1 MRRAMNAQGE
11 WGEIMRDVARVSW
24 LLILLSLV
32 TVQAALAQDDRPEL
46 MSELQELMVKMD
58 RAMVDGDYE
67 AVAKFYAD
75 DAVVLPNNS
84 PRIEGRAALQGLM
97 EENREAGVNFG
108 SFTGTVDRAWECGG
122 MVYAVGSY
130 ALSADVPGL
139 ERPVADKGKTFT
151 VFRRRANGKLEIV
164 YDIWNTDIEMGK

>member
-1 MRRAMNAQGE
+1 MRG
-11 WGEIMRDVARVSW
+11 ITRVSW
-24 LLILLSLV
+24 LVILLSLGMA
-32 TVQAALAQDDRPEL
+32 QAAPAQDDRPEL
-46 MSELQELMVKMD
+46 KSQLQALMAKMD

-67 AVAKFYAD
+67 AVALFYAD

-84 PRIEGRAALQGLM
+84 PRIEGREALRTLM
-97 EENREAGVNFG
+97 EENRKAGVTFG
-108 SFTGTVDRAWECGG
+108 SFTGTVDRTWECGG

-151 VFRRRANGKLEIV
+151 VFRRLSNGKLEIV
-164 YDIWNTDIEMGK
+164 YDMWNTDIEAGK